1 MSRDTII
8 RVKGCTGSMD
18 IVQRVTCD
26 QLYNIIYIVKESDY
40 NIIGIKD
47 GRSSSFMSDIS

>member
-8 RVKGCTGSMD
+8 RVKGCTGSMA

>member
-1 MSRDTII
+1 MA
-8 RVKGCTGSMD
+8 

-47 GRSSSFMSDIS
+47 GRSSLFMSDIS